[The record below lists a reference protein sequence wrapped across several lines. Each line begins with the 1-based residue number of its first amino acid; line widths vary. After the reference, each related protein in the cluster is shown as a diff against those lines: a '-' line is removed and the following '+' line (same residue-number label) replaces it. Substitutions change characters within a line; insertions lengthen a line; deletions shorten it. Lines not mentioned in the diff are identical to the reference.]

1 LCNRSASLTNQV
13 YAQKVQPMF
22 NHWTGLALFAAAII
36 TLLAVVL
43 WRVSRIRFNR
53 AVILSATAALVG
65 FQLLYWL
72 SGSEQLTPQQAP
84 LAQKVVLALS
94 ILLAATAVVELVKW
108 TLIELAVKPKRLR
121 IPHFLLDVMGWTLLA
136 VIALGLSRQVFN
148 LELTGLLISSTVVSA
163 IVGLSLQP
171 ILSSFFAGISLQI
184 EAPFA
189 VDDWVEVEGQ
199 EGRVVRQNWRTLAIV
214 TRRGETVIIPNG
226 NVAHDKIINYSRPN
240 LVVAH
245 DLFVKVAYAHPPNE
259 VKAVVQDVLTGI
271 SGIVSSPAPFVVVES
286 YADFAIEYRIRFWMC
301 DYSRK
306 FELHD
311 LVLARSWYALR
322 RAGMAIPV
330 PIREVNLRQINED
343 HQRQLIAEQRQQIAA
358 ALRPVVL
365 FQELNDAQIGRIAE
379 SARLVRYTTGE
390 HLVHQGEAGDSLFVI
405 RTGAV
410 GIYVQGEGGQQV
422 YVAERT
428 AGEFFGEMS
437 LLTGELRSASVI
449 AAQET
454 EVVVIDKAA
463 FTDVLAAD
471 PTILDMLLDAL
482 DRRRTA
488 LQTRLHEANGQT
500 PPAHTSERLALLRRI
515 GSFLGIMPI
524 SSRG

>member
-1 LCNRSASLTNQV
+1 
-13 YAQKVQPMF
+13 MF
-22 NHWTGLALFAAAII
+22 NYWTGLALFAAALIA
-36 TLLAVVL
+36 LLAVVL

-53 AVILSATAALVG
+53 AVILSAVAALLG
-65 FQLLYWL
+65 FQLLFLL
-72 SGSEQLTPQQAP
+72 SGSEPLTPQTP
-84 LAQKVVLALS
+84 LAHKTVLALS
-94 ILLAATAVVELVKW
+94 VVLAANAVVELVKW
-108 TLIELAVKPKRLR
+108 TLLELVIKPKHLR
-121 IPHFLLDVMGWTLLA
+121 MPQFLLDVMGWMLLA
-136 VIALGLSRQVFN
+136 AIALGLSRQVFN

-189 VDDWVEVEGQ
+189 IDDWVEVEGQ

-226 NVAHDKIINYSRPN
+226 NVALGKIINYSRPQP
-240 LVVAH
+240 VVAH
-245 DLFVKVAYAHPPNE
+245 DLFVKVAYDHPPNE
-259 VKAVVQDVLTGI
+259 VKAVLQAVLADI
-271 SGIVSSPAPFVVVES
+271 SGIVRSPSPFAAVDR
-286 YADFAIEYRIRFWMC
+286 YADFAIEYRIRFWMV

-311 LVLARSWYALR
+311 QVLARSWYALR
-322 RAGMAIPV
+322 RAGMTIPV
-330 PIREVNLRQINED
+330 PVRDVNLRQINED
-343 HQRQLIAEQRQQIAA
+343 HQQQLKAERRQQIAV

-365 FQELNDAQIGRIAE
+365 FQELSDAQIGRIAE

-390 HLVHQGEAGDSLFVI
+390 PLVHQGEAGDSLFVI
-405 RTGAV
+405 RSGAV

-449 AAQET
+449 AAVET
-454 EVVVIDKAA
+454 EVVIIDKPA

-471 PTILDMLLDAL
+471 HTILDMLLDAL

-488 LQTRLHEANGQT
+488 LQTRLHEVNGQT

-524 SSRG
+524 SSR